1 MVKVRAD
8 ARLKDED
15 AHSAPQ
21 TVTRALR
28 SKGRAT

>member
-1 MVKVRAD
+1 MVKALAD

-15 AHSAPQ
+15 AQSAPQ
-21 TVTRALR
+21 TVTRALH